1 MKVYQKLFIFIMV
14 CSLSIL
20 VFVHFGRRT
29 NIEGQS
35 FDIGLLE
42 KRLPAYLMTE
52 MSENPYACAEISM
65 KKEKIAWKTFETA
78 QELQDYI
85 VERELA
91 GKQADWV
98 YYQCALQ
105 EDFHALDL
113 YHELSRYESTAHPIC
128 AVTCAKGLFY
138 RFSQKQ
144 ERELIVKD
152 EHIYGL
158 VCSEVSLKDI
168 TSDNAQKLLDA
179 FVRYPQRWETRELAG
194 RTLDEEDLYWLD
206 HDSRKTTFDK
216 PKRTFTEMRATDA
229 DWRSR
234 DVKTQKFGMLQK
246 AEYELAFPG
255 KSAGLGIS
263 FHYAKNIPETGYE
276 TYLADYVCSEE
287 TYKLRVTDLQTGSL
301 IQFADVKLCIN
312 SLDTVTFQDANGD
325 GFPDMIITKP
335 VHFRASRQDREAYEN
350 AVCILW
356 NPHENNFEIGSK
368 GQTQAVRS
376 AYAPV
381 RELPENAARED
392 YCVLTDAQ
400 GELYI
405 LKDTATRQYVEDGRS
420 VYIANPPIVDNQC
433 FTGDIGYIFKKPSYI
448 EVYSKPAINKM
459 GENALTQDWEH
470 FVSEVTRCSELCN
483 GRVYNLT
490 FEKYHLDKGSDLY
503 GYTFDF
509 DAYDKIYEI
518 AVFIRLEK
526 VNMLEAIGIR
536 EKADNDVLKDVTRY
550 IGASFIDFGGS
561 VFDGFCR
568 MADFAGADEWDY
580 PALHNM
586 FSWAMDMFYTYAR
599 LPDKNFPDDHAVMF
613 EEPKIERA
621 LRSAL
626 AELWQL
632 GDEERK
638 HFENRPL
645 MMSDLAVIT
654 EVKCVRTADVPTVL
668 RIDINQWRLDI
679 DLEKEE
685 KISYRDLANLS
696 GLKILKMKVFD
707 LTDYSFAGE
716 LSGLREL
723 IIFAEEEVENID
735 FVGKLT
741 RLRTLQLIGTSAFGK
756 ITDLSVLGNCTQ
768 LAYLF
773 LCTPNVTDFSFLEN
787 TPEIYSI
794 VLEGANR
801 AVPDREL
808 LPNAMY
814 INFK

>member
-1 MKVYQKLFIFIMV
+1 M
-14 CSLSIL
+14 
-20 VFVHFGRRT
+20 
-29 NIEGQS
+29 
-35 FDIGLLE
+35 
-42 KRLPAYLMTE
+42 
-52 MSENPYACAEISM
+52 
-65 KKEKIAWKTFETA
+65 
-78 QELQDYI
+78 
-85 VERELA
+85 
-91 GKQADWV
+91 
-98 YYQCALQ
+98 
-105 EDFHALDL
+105 
-113 YHELSRYESTAHPIC
+113 
-128 AVTCAKGLFY
+128 
-138 RFSQKQ
+138 
-144 ERELIVKD
+144 
-152 EHIYGL
+152 
-158 VCSEVSLKDI
+158 
-168 TSDNAQKLLDA
+168 
-179 FVRYPQRWETRELAG
+179 
-194 RTLDEEDLYWLD
+194 
-206 HDSRKTTFDK
+206 
-216 PKRTFTEMRATDA
+216 
-229 DWRSR
+229 
-234 DVKTQKFGMLQK
+234 
-246 AEYELAFPG
+246 
-255 KSAGLGIS
+255 
-263 FHYAKNIPETGYE
+263 
-276 TYLADYVCSEE
+276 
-287 TYKLRVTDLQTGSL
+287 
-301 IQFADVKLCIN
+301 
-312 SLDTVTFQDANGD
+312 
-325 GFPDMIITKP
+325 
-335 VHFRASRQDREAYEN
+335 
-350 AVCILW
+350 
-356 NPHENNFEIGSK
+356 
-368 GQTQAVRS
+368 
-376 AYAPV
+376 
-381 RELPENAARED
+381 
-392 YCVLTDAQ
+392 
-400 GELYI
+400 
-405 LKDTATRQYVEDGRS
+405 
-420 VYIANPPIVDNQC
+420 
-433 FTGDIGYIFKKPSYI
+433 
-448 EVYSKPAINKM
+448 
-459 GENALTQDWEH
+459 
-470 FVSEVTRCSELCN
+470 
-483 GRVYNLT
+483 
-490 FEKYHLDKGSDLY
+490 DKGSDLY

-613 EEPKIERA
+613 EEPKMERA